1 MTQKYN
7 VDNYHYTPADV
18 KKTIETDVLVVGA
31 GNAGMMAAASA
42 AENGAKV
49 TIIEK
54 EASINLMRVGL
65 AAVGTNAQKAAGITI
80 NKYDLVEHLAAFAQ
94 HNVDESLLYEWADNS
109 AEAINWVED
118 NVLKPHGAHL
128 RPESDAMVTG
138 SAYKG
143 FPTENDP
150 TFDDKSFASYG
161 QWFEDKVR
169 DMGVNLTFKTALVE
183 LIKDGDTVTGVIAK
197 DLDADEFVEYKVA
210 KGVILCTGG
219 YSANEELL
227 AKWNPLSLKKN
238 VYNDS
243 PRSNGA
249 GITTALNIGAIK
261 DEQPAETIFDRG
273 LVPVG
278 TKTEDMFVHTATY
291 DDWLWLGSH
300 PLLKV
305 NLRGQRFAN
314 ESVPYQFI
322 VNAASKQPGYLYAVI
337 WDDNYGKY
345 AKQFHTLGCARVGF
359 PGYMAS
365 AEKLMEDTQ

>member
-161 QWFEDKVR
+161 QWFEDKIR

-273 LVPVG
+273 LVRR
-278 TKTEDMFVHTATY
+278 KICSFI
-291 DDWLWLGSH
+291 
-300 PLLKV
+300 PLLTMT
-305 NLRGQRFAN
+305 
-314 ESVPYQFI
+314 
-322 VNAASKQPGYLYAVI
+322 GY
-337 WDDNYGKY
+337 G
-345 AKQFHTLGCARVGF
+345 
-359 PGYMAS
+359 
-365 AEKLMEDTQ
+365 

>member
-1 MTQKYN
+1 MTEKYN

-161 QWFEDKVR
+161 QWFEEKVR
-169 DMGVNLTFKTALVE
+169 DMGVNLIFKTALVE
-183 LIKDGDTVTGVIAK
+183 LIKDGDIVTGVIAK

-219 YSANEELL
+219 YLANEELL

-305 NLRGQRFAN
+305 NLRG
-314 ESVPYQFI
+314 
-322 VNAASKQPGYLYAVI
+322 
-337 WDDNYGKY
+337 
-345 AKQFHTLGCARVGF
+345 
-359 PGYMAS
+359 
-365 AEKLMEDTQ
+365 